1 MNKLQRLLSTGLV
14 LLMVAACSPAT
25 PAVPTTAPTAAPTS
39 APVATQV
46 VAQPTT
52 APTQAPA
59 QPTTA
64 PTSAA
69 TAANQAGVQL
79 VFLTFE
85 TPVLTAD
92 FWDSNIATAQKA
104 LPPNVT
110 IKRIVS
116 PGIDRTTY
124 AKQLLAS
131 NQFPD
136 ILQSINTQEFVDAG
150 LLQTWDPKFIEANF
164 IIPYGNALGGKVYQA
179 PTNAQI
185 IPFVFYNKDIFDK
198 VGVKPPT
205 TWTEFLAVAAKVK
218 AAGYKPILACGS
230 TDAWCTD
237 IGASGVVSSQ
247 LLGDTPDWVAQR
259 KAGKVHFTDANMVAV
274 MTKYKQLVDLGYIS
288 PDDLGV
294 NYATANQTFLDG
306 QVAMYPMGSWFLQQA
321 AKGAKFNVG
330 VFLMPRDD
338 GKIIVPFNVGGGTHV
353 SAKSPHADL
362 AMQFAQAFAL
372 NPDTLKALMESDS
385 AFPLLKGKTVDD
397 YHASVSDLFKAGYA
411 YVGMQGAAQVDAFA
425 WVNNDSALIAGQT
438 DEFGKT
444 IQNLIL
450 GGDVQT
456 EMKRLDAA
464 WDAAAKK

>member
-1 MNKLQRLLSTGLV
+1 MQKLQRIISASLV
-14 LLMVAACSPAT
+14 VLMLAAC
-25 PAVPTTAPTAAPTS
+25 
-39 APVATQV
+39 
-46 VAQPTT
+46 
-52 APTQAPA
+52 APA
-59 QPTTA
+59 ATAIPPTTA
-64 PTSAA
+64 PTSAPAATQAPQPTAAPTQASPTAAPTQAAAQPTTAATSAA
-69 TAANQAGVQL
+69 TAASQGAVQL

-92 FWDSNIATAQKA
+92 FWDSNIAKAQKA

-247 LLGDTPDWVAQR
+247 LLETPRIGWP
-259 KAGKVHFTDANMVAV
+259 N
-274 MTKYKQLVDLGYIS
+274 
-288 PDDLGV
+288 
-294 NYATANQTFLDG
+294 
-306 QVAMYPMGSWFLQQA
+306 
-321 AKGAKFNVG
+321 AKPAK
-330 VFLMPRDD
+330 
-338 GKIIVPFNVGGGTHV
+338 
-353 SAKSPHADL
+353 
-362 AMQFAQAFAL
+362 
-372 NPDTLKALMESDS
+372 
-385 AFPLLKGKTVDD
+385 
-397 YHASVSDLFKAGYA
+397 
-411 YVGMQGAAQVDAFA
+411 
-425 WVNNDSALIAGQT
+425 
-438 DEFGKT
+438 
-444 IQNLIL
+444 
-450 GGDVQT
+450 
-456 EMKRLDAA
+456 
-464 WDAAAKK
+464 